1 MPGDDDGDGAPEHKG
16 HLPPFTPPRFSWN
29 RTICTNNLKASSKL
43 WSSHSE
49 DNMRTAQMALSE
61 VQS

>member
-16 HLPPFTPPRFSWN
+16 HLPPFTPPRFNWN
-29 RTICTNNLKASSKL
+29 KYNLYEQFKTSSKL
-43 WSSHSE
+43 WSLHSE
-49 DNMRTAQMALSE
+49 DNMRTAQMELSA

>member
-1 MPGDDDGDGAPEHKG
+1 MPGGNDGDRAPEHKG
-16 HLPPFTPPRFSWN
+16 HLPPFTPPRFNWN
-29 RTICTNNLKASSKL
+29 QDNLYEQFKTSSEL

-49 DNMRTAQMALSE
+49 DNMRTAQMELSA